1 MKEENIN
8 KDELQEN
15 IKNEDIRDI
24 VRQKYLD
31 YSMSV
36 IVDRALPDIRD
47 GLKPVHRRI
56 LFAMHE
62 LGILPSSAYK
72 KSARVV
78 GDVIG
83 KYHPHGD
90 SSVYDAKVRLAQPFS
105 MRALLVDGQ
114 GNYGSIDGDGAAAM
128 RYTETR
134 LHRNSLALFNDIEH
148 NTVNYR
154 PNYDGS
160 ESEPEVLPLRFP
172 NLVIN
177 GVQGIAVGMA
187 SNIPP
192 HNPIEA
198 LECVKKIT
206 ENLMHNQPH
215 VIEELMKIMPAPDF
229 PTGGIVHGVKN
240 MHDAWTTGRASM
252 RLRAKWHEEEID
264 GRSVIVIDQLP
275 YQVNK
280 ANLYKRIVE
289 VTEPNQDKESPNFGK
304 CIVEGVYEA
313 IDESDKDGI
322 RITISL
328 KHDADAEIVFNT
340 LVKYT
345 SLEESINYNSTVLI
359 NNRPKVVGLLE
370 MFEHF
375 IQHRLEVIIRRTTT
389 LNNKA
394 SAKLHILEGLMKAID
409 PNNIE
414 RVIEIVR
421 KSQNPTEAKNGLITF
436 LAIDEIQASAIL
448 DLKLQKLTSMQMSEM
463 QDEYEAIKLTVADYN
478 DILSSEERRYNIVIE
493 ESDEQ
498 ITRFDAAK
506 EKDSFYGVT
515 HPYRNRLTEFSH
527 EIIKNDLAALTKE
540 EECTIMYSSSGYI
553 SRVSLEEFESQN
565 RGTRGKK
572 KMKLKKEDSI
582 AVSIQCHSHS
592 SLMFITNKGKTYT
605 IKAYELPSGE
615 KGRHINNVLS
625 LEDGEVIIRML
636 EVDLSQNDKSLVM
649 VTKDGKAKMT
659 ELVEYNSSMRKG
671 GLIGIK
677 LLDGDSIVFAGVCGD
692 EDQLLM
698 LNNSNKSI
706 RFPVTELRKL
716 SRNSMGVTG
725 MKLEGKEKII
735 GGAIVNDDN
744 GYMVCVSENGL
755 VKITEMSQY
764 RIQGRGGKGLR
775 AMKSNERSGSLF
787 AALFTNNLDVDLIT
801 TTKSGMN
808 NRISL
813 SNINVTSRNTT
824 GVSLVKLEDKDQLV
838 SIFVVDHEEFEENED
853 ETVDNVVEETE
864 NNVSE

>member
-15 IKNEDIRDI
+15 IKNVDVRDI
-24 VRQKYLD
+24 VRQRYLD

-322 RITISL
+322 RITIYL

-421 KSQNPTEAKNGLITF
+421 KSQNPAEAKNGLITF

-448 DLKLQKLTSMQMSEM
+448 DLKLQKLTSMQMGEM

-605 IKAYELPSGE
+605 IKAYELPLGE

>member
-322 RITISL
+322 RITIYL

-421 KSQNPTEAKNGLITF
+421 KSQNPAEAKNGLITF

-448 DLKLQKLTSMQMSEM
+448 DLKLQKLTSMQMGEM

-838 SIFVVDHEEFEENED
+838 SIFVVDHEEFEENEE